1 MTVLQ
6 FFGEGC
12 HMTISCVM
20 IVKNEENILAR
31 CLDSISDLMDEIV
44 IVDTGSMDATKEIAA
59 RYTDKIYDFTWTG
72 NFSDARNFAFSKATM
87 DYIYSADADEVL
99 DEANHIKFMA
109 LKTMLPDDV
118 EIVQMRYGNQL
129 QHSTVY
135 NFDEELRPKM
145 FKRLRQFVW
154 QDPVHEMIRLDPVI
168 YDSDIVITHMPE
180 DNHGH
185 RDLEIF
191 SKATAGGG
199 KLSKRLYDMYVR
211 ELFMVGTEDDFR
223 NSLPYFVA
231 CAADVEMD
239 PDCVNKAC
247 LVISHIA
254 RIHGDIVMFFKYITK
269 LMASDPSSEV
279 CIELGLFYERIQDFE
294 EAAIW
299 FYNAA
304 FETVPSVVITS
315 SGRDAAEGLV
325 RVYDAMGMP
334 EVGRQFAE
342 DIAQKI

>member
-1 MTVLQ
+1 
-6 FFGEGC
+6 
-12 HMTISCVM
+12 M
-20 IVKNEENILAR
+20 IVKNEEKILAR
-31 CLDSISDLMDEIV
+31 CLDSICDLMDEIV
-44 IVDTGSMDATKEIAA
+44 IVDTGSMDKTREIA
-59 RYTDKIYDFTWTG
+59 RKYTDKIYDFVWTG
-72 NFSDARNFAFSKATM
+72 DFSEARNFAFSKATM

-109 LKTMLPDDV
+109 LKTMLPEDV

-145 FKRLRQFVW
+145 FKRQRQFVW
-154 QDPVHEMIRLDPVI
+154 QDPVHEMVRLDPVV

-180 DNHGH
+180 ANHGH

-191 SKATAGGG
+191 SKKVSAGG

-211 ELFMVGTEDDFR
+211 ELFIAGNEDDFR
-223 NSLPYFVA
+223 NSLPYFVS
-231 CAADVEMD
+231 CAADTELD
-239 PDCVNKAC
+239 PDSVNKAC

-315 SGRDAAEGLV
+315 SGRDAAEGLI

-334 EVGRQFAE
+334 DVGRGFAD
-342 DIAQKI
+342 DISKKV

>member
-1 MTVLQ
+1 
-6 FFGEGC
+6 
-12 HMTISCVM
+12 MTISCVM
-20 IVKNEENILAR
+20 IVKNEEKILAR
-31 CLDSISDLMDEIV
+31 CLDSIRDLMDEII
-44 IVDTGSMDATKEIAA
+44 IVDTGSSDKTREIAA
-59 RYTDKIYDFTWTG
+59 KYTDKIYDFAWTG
-72 NFSDARNFAFSKATM
+72 DFSDARNFAFSKATM

-99 DEANHIKFMA
+99 DDSNHIKFMA

-154 QDPVHEMIRLDPVI
+154 QEPVHEMVRLDPVV

-180 DNHGH
+180 GNHGH

-191 SKATAGGG
+191 SKATTGGG
-199 KLSKRLYDMYVR
+199 QLSKRLYDMYVR
-211 ELFMVGTEDDFR
+211 ELFIVGTEDDFR
-223 NSLPYFVA
+223 NSLPYFVS
-231 CAADVEMD
+231 CAADVDLD
-239 PDCVNKAC
+239 PDSVNKAC
-247 LVISHIA
+247 LVISHTA

-279 CIELGLFYERIQDFE
+279 CLELGLFYERIQDFE

-304 FETVPSVVITS
+304 FETVPAVVITS
-315 SGRDAAEGLV
+315 SGRDAAEGLK

-334 EVGRQFAE
+334 EVGVQFAK
-342 DIAQKI
+342 DIEAKG

>member
-1 MTVLQ
+1 
-6 FFGEGC
+6 
-12 HMTISCVM
+12 M
-20 IVKNEENILAR
+20 IVKNEEKILAR
-31 CLDSISDLMDEIV
+31 CLDSICDLMDEIV
-44 IVDTGSMDATKEIAA
+44 IVDTGSMDKTKEIACK
-59 RYTDKIYDFTWTG
+59 YTDKIYDFVWTG
-72 NFSDARNFAFSKATM
+72 DFSEARNFAFSKATM

-109 LKTMLPDDV
+109 LKTMLPEDV

-145 FKRLRQFVW
+145 FKRQRQFVW
-154 QDPVHEMIRLDPVI
+154 QDPVHEMVRLDPVV

-180 DNHGH
+180 ANHGH

-191 SKATAGGG
+191 SKKVSSGG

-211 ELFMVGTEDDFR
+211 ELFIAGTEDDFR
-223 NSLPYFVA
+223 NSLPYFVS
-231 CAADVEMD
+231 CAADTELD
-239 PDCVNKAC
+239 PDSVNKAC

-334 EVGRQFAE
+334 DVGRGFAD
-342 DIAQKI
+342 DISKKV

>member
-1 MTVLQ
+1 
-6 FFGEGC
+6 
-12 HMTISCVM
+12 MTISCVM
-20 IVKNEENILAR
+20 IVKNEESILAR
-31 CLDSISDLMDEIV
+31 CLDSIRDLMDEIV
-44 IVDTGSMDATKEIAA
+44 IVDTGSMDKTKEIAR
-59 RYTDKIYDFTWTG
+59 RYTDKIYDFAWTG

-99 DEANHIKFMA
+99 DDSNHIKFMA
-109 LKTMLPDDV
+109 LKTMLPEDV

-154 QDPVHEMIRLDPVI
+154 QDPVHEMVRLDPVV

-180 DNHGH
+180 ANHGH

-191 SKATAGGG
+191 SKATSGGG

-211 ELFMVGTEDDFR
+211 ELFIVGNEDDFR

-239 PDCVNKAC
+239 ADSVNKAC
-247 LVISHIA
+247 LVISHTA
-254 RIHGDIVMFFKYITK
+254 RIHGDIVLFFKYITK

-279 CIELGLFYERIQDFE
+279 CLELGLFYERIQDFE
-294 EAAIW
+294 ETAIW
-299 FYNAA
+299 FNNAA
-304 FETVPSVVITS
+304 FETVPSIVITS
-315 SGRDAAEGLV
+315 SGKDAAEGLV

-342 DIAQKI
+342 DIAQKM